1 MTFYWNLITSEAA
14 VLPDQIK
21 VKAVEAFAAIIGD
34 LYYSKEVEKFMSLS
48 IKGIAN
54 RKNLE
59 CYFKVIHETLKISK
73 VGRMGKSIEAVERDV
88 NIVDCV
94 IDGLKSGEHF
104 TENLWE
110 CMFEFL

>member
-1 MTFYWNLITSEAA
+1 MTFYWNIITSEAA
-14 VLPDQIK
+14 VYGDPIK

-34 LYYSKEVEKFMSLS
+34 IYFSKEVEKYMSLS
-48 IKGIAN
+48 IKGISN

-59 CYFKVIHETLKISK
+59 CYFKVIHETLKLSK
-73 VGRMGKSIEAVERDV
+73 VGRMGKSIEAVEKEV

-94 IDGLKSGEHF
+94 LDGLKSGDHF

-110 CMFEFL
+110 CMF

>member
-1 MTFYWNLITSEAA
+1 
-14 VLPDQIK
+14 
-21 VKAVEAFAAIIGD
+21 
-34 LYYSKEVEKFMSLS
+34 
-48 IKGIAN
+48 
-54 RKNLE
+54 
-59 CYFKVIHETLKISK
+59 
-73 VGRMGKSIEAVERDV
+73 MGKSIEAVERDV